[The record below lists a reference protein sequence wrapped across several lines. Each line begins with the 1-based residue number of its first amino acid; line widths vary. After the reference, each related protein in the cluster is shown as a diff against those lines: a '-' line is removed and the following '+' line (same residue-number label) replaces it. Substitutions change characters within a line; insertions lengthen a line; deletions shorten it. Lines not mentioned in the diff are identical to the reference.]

1 MFYKKLNSAM
11 NSIKKALLYINY
23 KLFSNSLHGT
33 HSPFVYKFLEDVV
46 YNTDAIHS
54 DIVYLNNHIS
64 RSKKYNDLLIRMVDY
79 FKIRSVTSG
88 INLSI
93 QDFKQTI
100 NSIDSIQLL
109 ILNEAEFTYELFE
122 HSLSKVNE
130 CSIIVVEGIRFSN
143 VDLNQWKKIQDDQR
157 AIVTID
163 LFEIGIVF
171 FRTQQPKE
179 NFLIDY

>member
-46 YNTDAIHS
+46 YNTNAIHS
-54 DIVYLNNHIS
+54 DTIYLNDQMN

-79 FKIRSVTSG
+79 FKISSVLSSK
-88 INLSI
+88 NLSV
-93 QDFKQTI
+93 QEFKQTI
-100 NSIDSIQLL
+100 NSIDAINLL
-109 ILNEAEFTYELFE
+109 ILNKAEFTYEIFE

-130 CSIIVVEGIRFSN
+130 CSIIVVEGIRST
-143 VDLNQWKKIQDDQR
+143 DEHLNHWKKIQADQR

>member
-11 NSIKKALLYINY
+11 NRIKKAFFWFNY

-33 HSPFVYKFLEDVV
+33 HSPFVYKFLEEVV
-46 YNTDAIHS
+46 YKNSTINS
-54 DIVYLNNHIS
+54 DKYYLRASSN
-64 RSKKYNDLLIRMVDY
+64 SKKYNELLLRMIQY
-79 FKIRSVTSG
+79 F
-88 INLSI
+88 
-93 QDFKQTI
+93 QF
-100 NSIDSIQLL
+100 NSIIESYNKTESDI
-109 ILNEAEFTYELFE
+109 IENINIIELMIFGVSETNDTLYE
-122 HSLSKVNE
+122 HSLKKINE
-130 CSIIVVEGIRFSN
+130 CSIFVIDGVRSTDN
-143 VDLNQWKKIQDDQR
+143 QLNFWKKIQSDHR